1 VLISGVLGVLV
12 GRLILSLTGSHG
24 VVRRELL
31 ESYGTFVALALLGIP
46 LIATSVIYTAVWI
59 PAVVL
64 FVGSATTAYAQGL
77 LAALVQQQVP
87 DEVRG
92 RLTGGIA
99 AARSLLIAGSA
110 ILLTAVV
117 VPFSTVAA
125 ATFVAVL
132 GLAALIL
139 LRGFRG
145 VTADAG

>member
-1 VLISGVLGVLV
+1 M
-12 GRLILSLTGSHG
+12 
-24 VVRRELL
+24 
-31 ESYGTFVALALLGIP
+31 
-46 LIATSVIYTAVWI
+46 
-59 PAVVL
+59 
-64 FVGSATTAYAQGL
+64 
-77 LAALVQQQVP
+77 
-87 DEVRG
+87 
-92 RLTGGIA
+92 A

-110 ILLTAVV
+110 ILLTAVA

>member
-1 VLISGVLGVLV
+1 
-12 GRLILSLTGSHG
+12 
-24 VVRRELL
+24 
-31 ESYGTFVALALLGIP
+31 
-46 LIATSVIYTAVWI
+46 
-59 PAVVL
+59 
-64 FVGSATTAYAQGL
+64 
-77 LAALVQQQVP
+77 VQQQVP

-110 ILLTAVV
+110 ILLTAVA